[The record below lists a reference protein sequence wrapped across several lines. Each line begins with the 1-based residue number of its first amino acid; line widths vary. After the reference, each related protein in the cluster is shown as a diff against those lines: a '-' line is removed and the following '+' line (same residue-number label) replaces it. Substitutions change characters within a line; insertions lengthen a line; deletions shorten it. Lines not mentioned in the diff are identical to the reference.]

1 MTFVD
6 FMSLDYEPPAL
17 NGNEYDYL
25 FYFAFIRENLY
36 SAASS
41 SDGVSQRQREG
52 ERGGGRGGGGEKRRE
67 CVCYTCMFLYFFYTA
82 DYSKQSSQN
91 MQGK

>member
-17 NGNEYDYL
+17 NGNEDDYL

-52 ERGGGRGGGGEKRRE
+52 ERGGGGRE
-67 CVCYTCMFLYFFYTA
+67 TERVCVLHMHVSVFFLHCRLFKA
-82 DYSKQSSQN
+82 E
-91 MQGK
+91 